1 MGSITVAVAPV
12 AVAAVAVTAVAVPVV
27 TVAVARVAFPTTPMV
42 PIAVPA
48 IAVPRLPVRRH
59 RVARRGPSALR
70 TRWQGGKQ
78 WENSDQVRKKVRH
91 GKKRVLYTRGAEVAA
106 APYVRTQCVL

>member
-12 AVAAVAVTAVAVPVV
+12 AVAAVAVTAVTVPVV

-59 RVARRGPSALR
+59 SSRTARPERGAGARSERAGRV
-70 TRWQGGKQ
+70 
-78 WENSDQVRKKVRH
+78 ENSHQVH
-91 GKKRVLYTRGAEVAA
+91 MEDRVLYTRGAEVAA

>member
-12 AVAAVAVTAVAVPVV
+12 AVTVVAVTAVAVPVV

-48 IAVPRLPVRRH
+48 IAMPRLPVRRH
-59 RVARRGPSALR
+59 PSRAAGPGAPERAGRV
-70 TRWQGGKQ
+70 
-78 WENSDQVRKKVRH
+78 ENSHQVSKN
-91 GKKRVLYTRGAEVAA
+91 RVLYTRGAEVAA